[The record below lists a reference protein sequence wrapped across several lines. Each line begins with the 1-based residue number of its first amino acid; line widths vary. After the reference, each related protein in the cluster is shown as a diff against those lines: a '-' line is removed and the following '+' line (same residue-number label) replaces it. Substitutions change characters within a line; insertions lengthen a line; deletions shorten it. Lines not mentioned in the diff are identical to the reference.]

1 MQSKTAAY
9 IIDSQSLIA
18 GVVGVIISLFYRR
31 QKTWKTTLIG
41 FVSGAAAVWFAAPPL
56 NTWLDS
62 PPQTAALISFI
73 LGLCAVKLTESI
85 VKDPF
90 GVLNFLRATVQGE
103 KAEKPDEKEK

>member
-1 MQSKTAAY
+1 VPDKSANH

-18 GVVGVIISLFYRR
+18 GVIGVAISLLYRR
-31 QKTWKTTLIG
+31 HKSWKTALIG
-41 FVSGAAAVWFAAPPL
+41 FVTGSAAVWFAAPPL
-56 NTWLDS
+56 NIWLDS
-62 PPQTAALISFI
+62 SPQTSSLISFI

-103 KAEKPDEKEK
+103 KAEKPDDKEK

>member
-1 MQSKTAAY
+1 VSDKPIF

-18 GVVGVIISLFYRR
+18 GVIGVVISLFYRR
-31 QKTWKTTLIG
+31 QKTWKTALIG
-41 FVSGAAAVWFAAPPL
+41 FASGSAAVWFAAPPL
-56 NTWLDS
+56 NTWLNS
-62 PPQTAALISFI
+62 APQTAALISFI

-103 KAEKPDEKEK
+103 KAEKPNGKND

>member
-1 MQSKTAAY
+1 VSDKPTY
-9 IIDSQSLIA
+9 ILDSQSLIA
-18 GVVGVIISLFYRR
+18 GLIGVAISLAYRR
-31 QKTWKTTLIG
+31 QKTWKMTVIG

-62 PPQTAALISFI
+62 SAQTASLISFI
-73 LGLCAVKLTESI
+73 LGLAAVKLTESI

-103 KAEKPDEKEK
+103 KVEKPRDESE